1 MKHHLL
7 ATAALALT
15 AVTASLPASAGNFPR
30 PRFDRE
36 TRIPK
41 LRTFNPG
48 CFTAVPETAGAR
60 RAASAESSAVLAG
73 GDNIV
78 PL

>member
-15 AVTASLPASAGNFPR
+15 DGTAGNFPR